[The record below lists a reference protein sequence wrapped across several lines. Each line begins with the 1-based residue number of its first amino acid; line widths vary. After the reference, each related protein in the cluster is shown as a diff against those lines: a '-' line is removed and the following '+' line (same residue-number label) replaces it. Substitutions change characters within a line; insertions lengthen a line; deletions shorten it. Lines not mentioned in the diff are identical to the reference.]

1 MRRIVKALAAVVLAM
16 SVSAC
21 IDAEIT
27 VEILSET
34 EAEMT
39 AAASIQRALYD
50 MTRGTESDFCAD
62 GTVQVGEQEVT
73 CTVTKRG
80 PIEDIALSE
89 NSGSNP
95 FRLIPLGD
103 GRVRYEI
110 TLQDLR
116 GAAGQSADQMSDP
129 MAMNMM
135 KAAMAGRS
143 FVFVVKGAAIE
154 DTNMT
159 LAEDGKSAKFVLPLI
174 DIVQGAPGVPDAVY
188 AVVDTRRCALM
199 GLICL

>member
-1 MRRIVKALAAVVLAM
+1 MRRVAKALAAMVLAM
-16 SVSAC
+16 SVTAC

-39 AAASIQRALYD
+39 ASASIQRALYD

-80 PIEDIALSE
+80 PIEEIVLAE
-89 NSGSNP
+89 NSDSNP
-95 FRLIPLGD
+95 FRLIPVGN
-103 GRVRYEI
+103 GRVRYEVM
-110 TLQDLR
+110 LQALR
-116 GAAGQSADQMSDP
+116 GAGGQSAGEMSDP

-143 FVFVVKGAAIE
+143 FVFVVKGSAIE

-159 LAEDGKSAKFVLPLI
+159 LAEDGRSARFVLPLI
-174 DIVQGAPGVPDAVY
+174 DIVQGASDMPDAVY
-188 AVVDTRRCALM
+188 AVVNTRRCALM